1 MAGESAVRST
11 VGTVGPVHWDR
22 LGAPE
27 WLIPGARAD
36 PKVECIL
43 DIEKESLGYGY
54 WGGGV
59 DTVAGANGSSAVDCR
74 MSTQIQFDYQ
84 NDISKGKGQPIQ
96 NKSCFKAN

>member
-54 WGGGV
+54 WGGGRYRCRRQWILGRRLSNV
-59 DTVAGANGSSAVDCR
+59 YANS
-74 MSTQIQFDYQ
+74 I
-84 NDISKGKGQPIQ
+84 
-96 NKSCFKAN
+96 